1 MALETL
7 TVQAI
12 LRTGAEINM
21 QSVTNVGGFRFLND
35 GKTIMIA
42 AEVNTGNNEITVTPV
57 MTVDSLAA
65 ATRTVD
71 VLSGETWVLGPWP
84 QEIYNDSDGYI
95 TFGTEADE
103 ASGIGLVSVA

>member
-1 MALETL
+1 MAIETL

-12 LRTGAEINM
+12 LRTGAEIDM
-21 QSVTNVGGFRFLND
+21 QSVTNVGGFKFIND

-42 AEVNTGNNEITVTPV
+42 TEVNGANNEITVTPV

-71 VLSGETWVLGPWP
+71 VVASETWVLGPWP